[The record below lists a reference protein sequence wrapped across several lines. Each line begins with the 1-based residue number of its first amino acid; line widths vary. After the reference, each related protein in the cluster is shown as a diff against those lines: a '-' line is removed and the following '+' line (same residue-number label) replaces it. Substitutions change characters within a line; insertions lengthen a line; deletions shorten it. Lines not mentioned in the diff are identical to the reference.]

1 MVSEQEPDYY
11 TMSLAEIRK
20 EKGLTRAELAERAGV
35 SADSIYLIEIR
46 RQVPRIDTVVN
57 ICKALEISLSQF
69 CYSYGLDI
77 SSIPLK

>member
-46 RQVPRIDTVVN
+46 KQVPKIDTVVN
-57 ICKALEISLSQF
+57 ICKALEISLIQF
-69 CYSYGLDI
+69 CYSYGLDV
-77 SSIPLK
+77 SSIPSK